1 MSPIRGK
8 KFSRECV
15 VHGGGGGGNYYR
27 VIAPRETN
35 KRLGFKR
42 AREFARIRSEVFLFL
57 FLFQMN
63 ERNKEWRKGRRNYIE
78 NCQFKARVS
87 TCFDRWDFRERII
100 ANGDDNCSPLV
111 CFSFHGG
118 GRIFREKNM
127 DENFSS
133 PPVSSVFC
141 EKAVTSIA
149 SI

>member
-1 MSPIRGK
+1 
-8 KFSRECV
+8 
-15 VHGGGGGGNYYR
+15 
-27 VIAPRETN
+27 
-35 KRLGFKR
+35 
-42 AREFARIRSEVFLFL
+42 
-57 FLFQMN
+57 MN

-87 TCFDRWDFRERII
+87 TCFDRWDFWERII

-111 CFSFHGG
+111 CFSFHGE
-118 GRIFREKNM
+118 GRNGIFREKNM

-133 PPVSSVFC
+133 PPVSFVFC